1 MIVEGREINGQ
12 HIYIDTDTNEI
23 IKQFLNEDKD
33 KEYIK
38 WCTEHRYVEDLQIN
52 NLEK

>member
-23 IKQFLNEDKD
+23 ITD
-33 KEYIK
+33 YA
-38 WCTEHRYVEDLQIN
+38 TRQIQT
-52 NLEK
+52 